1 MARFPWREDPS
12 RVAEALANVA
22 VGSYRALTGSTA
34 AELQI
39 RRHRIHGGFH
49 CLPDARSKTKKKLH
63 PPVTLDV
70 RPAALHAW
78 VFDRIRAAAVVLA
91 VPSQA
96 RGTTLDC
103 LET

>member
-1 MARFPWREDPS
+1 M
-12 RVAEALANVA
+12 AEALANVA

-49 CLPDARSKTKKKLH
+49 CLPDARSKTKKKQKLH

-70 RPAALHAW
+70 RPSALHAW
-78 VFDRIRAAAVVLA
+78 VFDWIRAAAVVLA